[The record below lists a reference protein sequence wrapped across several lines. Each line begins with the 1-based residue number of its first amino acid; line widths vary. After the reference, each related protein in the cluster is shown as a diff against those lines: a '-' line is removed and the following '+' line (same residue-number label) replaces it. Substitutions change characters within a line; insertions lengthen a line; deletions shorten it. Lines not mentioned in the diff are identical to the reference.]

1 MLGKLFDSAIN
12 TVGDFVDNPIG
23 TSIDIAVQP
32 VRDSLEVLQGL
43 TEGELRER
51 AALRLGA
58 DVVGG
63 MALGEVV
70 DFLLEG

>member
-1 MLGKLFDSAIN
+1 MLGKLFNSVIN
-12 TVGDFVDNPIG
+12 TVEDFVDDPIG